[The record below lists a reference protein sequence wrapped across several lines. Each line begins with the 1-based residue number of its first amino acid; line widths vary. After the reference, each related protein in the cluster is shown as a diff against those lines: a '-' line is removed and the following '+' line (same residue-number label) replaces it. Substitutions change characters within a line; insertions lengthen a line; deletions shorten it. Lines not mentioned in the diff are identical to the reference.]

1 MHEKINKQVKIMDD
15 GLAII
20 LNDMNEEVLC
30 YEFIG
35 TLGEDTYRIYINAD
49 NGVEE
54 KVEKLKN
61 AEPVY
66 EEVV

>member
-1 MHEKINKQVKIMDD
+1 NK
-15 GLAII
+15 
-20 LNDMNEEVLC
+20 EVLC

-35 TLGEDTYRIYINAD
+35 TLDNDTYRIYINAE
-49 NGVEE
+49 NGIEE